1 MPQTLLIMSDNS
13 DSCAHIVTKPSESPS
28 IHGKSAPYDR
38 KNQGYIFAT
47 IHQKGIALSE
57 RSQTHKNHTL
67 CYSLVWFFFF
77 SGTGDPRGPEIW
89 SVTFRWWTW
98 TLSTL
103 ILCIYPKGAGHNLED
118 DENGF
123 YLILVVGTQ
132 KYIFDKIHWTLY
144 LKKGDFRYMCVQ
156 SCPTFCDP
164 WTAAHQ
170 APLFP
175 EFSMQEYW
183 SGLPFPSPGDLPDPE
198 IYKLYFTNPD
208 LSVSLSF
215 LSVSL
220 FFSSLSPTHTHTHTD
235 T

>member
-1 MPQTLLIMSDNS
+1 MKE
-13 DSCAHIVTKPSESPS
+13 ARHTKITPCV
-28 IHGKSAPYDR
+28 IHLYD
-38 KNQGYIFAT
+38 
-47 IHQKGIALSE
+47 
-57 RSQTHKNHTL
+57 
-67 CYSLVWFFFF
+67 FFFF

-175 EFSMQEYW
+175 EFSRQEYW
-183 SGLPFPSPGDLPDPE
+183 SGLPFPPPGDLPDPE

-220 FFSSLSPTHTHTHTD
+220 FFSLSLPHTHTHRHIALGLSFSRFRKRVREEFMGMLNLLTELISS
-235 T
+235 

>member
-1 MPQTLLIMSDNS
+1 MI
-13 DSCAHIVTKPSESPS
+13 
-28 IHGKSAPYDR
+28 
-38 KNQGYIFAT
+38 
-47 IHQKGIALSE
+47 
-57 RSQTHKNHTL
+57 
-67 CYSLVWFFFF
+67 FFFF

-175 EFSMQEYW
+175 EFSRQEYW
-183 SGLPFPSPGDLPDPE
+183 SGLPFPPPGDLPDPE

-215 LSVSL
+215 LSLSL
-220 FFSSLSPTHTHTHTD
+220 FFFLSLPHTHTHTQ
-235 T
+235 THSIRIIIFQI